1 MSNQFIVETM
11 KKKAEELPDSYSENE
26 APRRR
31 FIKKL
36 VLCAGGIT
44 ISRSIIANSD
54 SAESALRMKE
64 ETDFLN
70 SMPQESR
77 QAVEI
82 LKQIQAYDPKVI
94 TDLIGKLSKDVVVL
108 KTTQS
113 VKGDSRYLTQTITIK
128 DPEALAKLNISRI
141 SADRNILEAGKLL
154 QQSTMM
160 ADPKVISET
169 KNLLP
174 EGMVAMSPGGTA
186 LGVNVGVNFNLG
198 KVQKLNQS
206 EWTPVTLIK

>member
-1 MSNQFIVETM
+1 M
-11 KKKAEELPDSYSENE
+11 KKRKGDFSGANLGEGS
-26 APRRR
+26 PRRR

-44 ISRSIIANSD
+44 ISRSIIAG
-54 SAESALRMKE
+54 AENADSALRIKE
-64 ETDFLN
+64 EADFLN
-70 SMPQESR
+70 SLPQESR
-77 QAVEI
+77 AAVEI

-128 DPEALAKLNISRI
+128 DPEALAKLNMSRI
-141 SADRNILEAGKLL
+141 SGANRSILEAGKLL

-186 LGVNVGVNFNLG
+186 LGVNIGVNFNLG

-206 EWTPVTLIK
+206 EWTPVNLIK

>member
-1 MSNQFIVETM
+1 M
-11 KKKAEELPDSYSENE
+11 KKRKGDFSGANLGEGS
-26 APRRR
+26 PRRR

-44 ISRSIIANSD
+44 ISRSIIAG
-54 SAESALRMKE
+54 AENADSALRIKE
-64 ETDFLN
+64 EADFLN
-70 SMPQESR
+70 SLPQESR
-77 QAVEI
+77 AAVEI

-113 VKGDSRYLTQTITIK
+113 VKGDNRYLTQTITIK
-128 DPEALAKLNISRI
+128 DPEALAKLNMSRI
-141 SADRNILEAGKLL
+141 SGANRSILEAGKLL

-186 LGVNVGVNFNLG
+186 LGVNIGVNFNLG

-206 EWTPVTLIK
+206 EWTPVNLIK